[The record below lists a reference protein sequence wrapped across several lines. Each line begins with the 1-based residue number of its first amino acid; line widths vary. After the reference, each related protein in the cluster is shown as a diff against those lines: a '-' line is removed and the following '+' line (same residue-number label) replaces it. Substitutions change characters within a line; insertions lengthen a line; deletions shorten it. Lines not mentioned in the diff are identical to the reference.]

1 MVHVFAC
8 ASRLTDYPV
17 LHAKTYTCSNE
28 QGRKDPPCHRV
39 CFPKAGE
46 NVKQVKKNEIIFA
59 VERK

>member
-46 NVKQVKKNEIIFA
+46 NVKQIKKM
-59 VERK
+59 R